1 MDIILCCSSK
11 LAIIADKM
19 LENSNMDGNAT
30 LINHIIFNYYNKKE
44 KQQFFQLYHSYYT
57 ENSTHDKFE
66 EYKLTQHKL
75 QKKTVAGPFTPHH
88 ISASSSSSS
97 S

>member
-30 LINHIIFNYYNKKE
+30 LINHIIFNY
-44 KQQFFQLYHSYYT
+44 YHSYYT